1 MYVCHFICFLKYST
15 YSHFHE
21 ISVRTHGPQ
30 AEMEYGTPGELQTEN
45 NEILLAARIFIT
57 IYIQL
62 NIRTPDQK
70 YLANQV
76 DWWIRWISNLWC
88 SAMVLTFDYKA
99 QYISYCCHTICP
111 K

>member
-1 MYVCHFICFLKYST
+1 MHTWRIADG
-15 YSHFHE
+15 
-21 ISVRTHGPQ
+21 R
-30 AEMEYGTPGELQTEN
+30 
-45 NEILLAARIFIT
+45 NEILLAHNFIA

-76 DWWIRWISNLWC
+76 DWWISFISNFWC
-88 SAMVLTFDYKA
+88 SAMDLTFDHTA
-99 QYISYCCHTICP
+99 GYISSCCHTICP

>member
-1 MYVCHFICFLKYST
+1 MKFHFELMGHKLKWNL
-15 YSHFHE
+15 SHLKNCRQKTQQNLF
-21 ISVRTHGPQ
+21 
-30 AEMEYGTPGELQTEN
+30 
-45 NEILLAARIFIT
+45 AANIFIT

-76 DWWIRWISNLWC
+76 DWWISWISNFRCCAL
-88 SAMVLTFDYKA
+88 ALNFDHKSG
-99 QYISYCCHTICP
+99 YISSCSHNICP